1 MHTSRLV
8 NRLSAALISAL
19 VLALSGCGGGGG
31 SSTPA
36 VTPTIT
42 GLAATGAAIANA
54 PVSAKCTAGVEVSG
68 TTAADGTFTLT
79 LSGGQ
84 TFPCM
89 VQVTNG
95 TVKFHSF
102 AAAAGH
108 INVTPLTELVIAKA
122 LGSNPENAYTSFD
135 ANTGSTI
142 ANGLADAKTY
152 VDTEVKALTGTAP
165 AGDVITETFKIG
177 DSEDKLLEDA
187 QAKVG
192 NASISDIRFAAQEGD
207 SLDGSQDRGTLVSTD
222 PPSLIGTLTASTID
236 AQTAASGLNALSGA
250 AQCDVSIW
258 QLDYNTIG
266 VKGEATNAS
275 AALLVPSN
283 CKNGTNGA
291 SNGDLIAYAK
301 GTDVQQPRT
310 LASLTDPETFS
321 LVAMFASQGYAV
333 VATDYLGFAKSTY
346 EYNGYPFHPYLHAAS
361 EASSIIDSIRAAR
374 NAASASMVNMTL
386 SGKVMVTGYS
396 QGGHSSMAAQRAIED
411 DYSDEINLV
420 AGAHL
425 AGPYN
430 LSGAFRDPTIN
441 SSTVAIA
448 GYQFFVPYIITSWQK
463 AYGNVYTNVTDVF
476 QDPYASFGNGIE
488 NLLPSTTLNYS
499 TLISSGALPGANGE
513 TPAQARD
520 ELMQPTFLTDV
531 QNNDNNGLYIDAKKN
546 DLLDWTPKAPVLLC
560 GGKYD
565 PTVPPSVHM
574 DVLMAKF
581 TAEGLTSPQVQSVD
595 VDPYIQATYGVLA
608 SPTATTKT
616 MPDPSNAAY
625 ATYMASYHGS
635 YEPPFC
641 EQAAKKLFDTVK

>member
-283 CKNGTNGA
+283 CKNGTNG
-291 SNGDLIAYAK
+291 DLIAYAK
-301 GTDVQQPRT
+301 GTDMQQPRT

>member
-1 MHTSRLV
+1 MHTSRFV
-8 NRLSAALISAL
+8 NSLSAALISAL

-31 SSTPA
+31 GSSPT

-54 PVSAKCTAGVEVSG
+54 PVSAKCTTGVEVSD

-89 VQVTNG
+89 VKVTSG
-95 TVKFHSF
+95 TAMFHSF
-102 AAAAGH
+102 AASAGH
-108 INVTPLTELVIAKA
+108 INVTPLTELVIARA

-135 ANTGSTI
+135 ANTGDTI
-142 ANGLADAKTY
+142 ANGLAAAKTY
-152 VDTEVKALTGTAP
+152 VDNEVQTLTGTAP

-192 NASISDIRFAAQEGD
+192 NASFSDLLFAAEEGD
-207 SLDGSQDRGTLVSTD
+207 SLDGSADRGTLVSTD

-266 VKGEATNAS
+266 AKGEATNAS

-283 CKNGTNGA
+283 CTSGA

-310 LASLTDPETFS
+310 LASLTDPETFG
-321 LVAMFASQGYAV
+321 LVAMFASQGYTV

-361 EASSIIDSIRAAR
+361 EASSVIDSIRAAR
-374 NAASASMVNMTL
+374 NAATTVNMTL

-430 LSGAFRDPTIN
+430 LSGAFRDPTFN
-441 SSTVAIA
+441 TSTVAIV
-448 GYQFFVPYIITSWQK
+448 GYQFFVPYIITAWQK
-463 AYGNVYTNVTDVF
+463 IYGNVYTNVSDVF
-476 QDPYASFGNGIE
+476 QEPYASYGNGIE
-488 NLLPSTTLNYS
+488 NLLPSKTLTYA

-520 ELMQPTFLTDV
+520 ELIQPAFLTDV
-531 QNNDNNGLYIDAKKN
+531 QTNDNNGLYIDAQKN

-581 TAEGLTSPQVQSVD
+581 TAESLTNVQSVD
-595 VDPYIQATYGVLA
+595 VDSYIQATYGVLA

-616 MPDPSNAAY
+616 MPDPATDAAAY
-625 ATYMASYHGS
+625 ATYVANYHGT

-641 EQAAKKLFDTVK
+641 EQAAKTLFDTVK